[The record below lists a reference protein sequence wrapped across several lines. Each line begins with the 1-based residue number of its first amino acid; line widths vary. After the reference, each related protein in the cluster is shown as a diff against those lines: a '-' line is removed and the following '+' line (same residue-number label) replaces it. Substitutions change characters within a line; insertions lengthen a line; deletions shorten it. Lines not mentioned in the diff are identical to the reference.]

1 MNPASHRRLL
11 SIAFA
16 LATTLAGLIWRM
28 APLHLS
34 YFFWKYGGSALWAVD
49 VYWLCAALLP
59 RQYPRV
65 LALLA
70 ALAALAV
77 EFSRLIESPALEAFR
92 LTLPGR
98 LILGRIFSPR
108 DVAAYWAAILATA
121 LIDHFAKPGRR

>member
-1 MNPASHRRLL
+1 
-11 SIAFA
+11 
-16 LATTLAGLIWRM
+16 M
-28 APLHLS
+28 APLPLP
-34 YFFWKYGGSALWAVD
+34 YFFWKYGGSALWAID

-59 RQYPRV
+59 RASPRV

-77 EFSRLIESPALEAFR
+77 ELSRLIESPSLEAFR

-98 LILGRIFSPR
+98 LILGRVFSPR